1 MAGLKLEGFSG
12 LAPRYSERLLPPMA
26 AVTAQ
31 NTKLL
36 NGEIRGYR
44 DLFEKDD
51 LTGLASTIRRVMRV
65 PDTPNDAY
73 IAFNS
78 RDVSIVK
85 SPLINDGFDRYFWAG
100 DGQPKMNTGDR
111 IKNGDP
117 EFLLGVPAPTVA
129 PTLLPPVGADETR
142 AYVYTFET
150 AYGEEGPPSPPT
162 VATGGA
168 GVPWDLSG
176 IQTVVPDASQRNV
189 TLKNIYRTVPGN
201 FTTSFFFVA
210 QIPVAQATYADNE
223 TNEDVAASN
232 LLEST
237 TWVEPPSDM
246 EGFVVMPNG
255 FLVGWVG
262 TRLLFSEPYRP
273 HAWPAAY
280 ELATEFPIV
289 SCGVFGSTLVI
300 GTESQPYFGQGV
312 SPASFTTMKID
323 AVEPCL
329 SRRGMVSTTGGVY
342 YPSINGLVAATGSG
356 VMVITRDI
364 LTKEEWALFGPDTL
378 YAAQLGLQY
387 IAFSDSNTGFIYDPQ
402 EPMNK
407 LITLDGFT
415 DVEGIETDPYT
426 GNVYLL
432 TNDRYAE
439 WDPEGTT
446 RLTWRWKG
454 KMMQTPKPVNFGA
467 VRIMAEMGGASQ
479 AFPVETILRPYNEAL
494 FTAINALPVGNQR
507 LNTLNG
513 APLGGSPAQ
522 QSGLVTAP
530 EAETRQPLGGS
541 LLYNLNY
548 LAMVAS
554 SIRFIAYIRRD
565 QVTKAVIDTVVTS
578 EKVIRMPT
586 GFKSDLWQFE
596 MVGNTTVY
604 SVQIA
609 ETPNQLAGV

>member
-1 MAGLKLEGFSG
+1 MALHGTPLATTTGLNEMAGLKLEGFTG

-26 AVTAQ
+26 GVTAQ

-36 NGEIRGYR
+36 NGEIRGFR
-44 DLFEKDD
+44 DLFEKDN

-85 SPLINDGFDRYFWAG
+85 SPVINDAFDRYFWAG
-100 DGQPKMNTGDR
+100 DGVPKMNTGAR

-117 EFLLGVPAPTVA
+117 EFFLGIPAPSTA
-129 PTLLPPVGADETR
+129 PAVVPPAGSTETR
-142 AYVYTFET
+142 AYVYTFES
-150 AYGEEGPPSPPT
+150 AYGEEGQPSPPI
-162 VATGGA
+162 VLAGGS
-168 GVPWDLSG
+168 GTPWELSAL
-176 IQTVVPDASQRNV
+176 QTAVPDAANRNV

-201 FTTSFFFVA
+201 ATTSFFFVA
-210 QIPVAQATYADNE
+210 QIPVGDALYSDNE
-223 TNEDVAASN
+223 SNSDVAANN

-237 TWVEPPSDM
+237 NWAEPPSDM

-262 TRLLFSEPYRP
+262 TRLLFSEAYRP
-273 HAWPAAY
+273 HAWPVAF

-329 SRRGMVSTTGGVY
+329 SRRGMVSTVAGVY

-356 VMVITRDI
+356 ISVITRDI
-364 LTKEEWALFGPDTL
+364 LTKEEWANFSPNTL
-378 YAAQLGLQY
+378 YGAQLGLQY

-407 LITLDGFT
+407 LVTLDGFT
-415 DVEGIETDPYT
+415 NVEGIETDPYT

-432 TNDRYAE
+432 TDDRYSE
-439 WDPEGTT
+439 WDPESTT
-446 RLTWRWKG
+446 RLTWRWKS
-454 KMMQTPKPVNFGA
+454 KLYHFPKPLNFGA
-467 VRIMAEMGGASQ
+467 VRIHAELGNAS
-479 AFPVETILRPYNEAL
+479 ALFPVETILRPYNEAL
-494 FTAINALPVGNQR
+494 FTAINALPTGNQR

-513 APLGGSPAQ
+513 VTLGGTPAQ
-522 QSGLVTAP
+522 QIGLVTAP
-530 EAETRQPLGGS
+530 EAETRQALGGS

-548 LAMVAS
+548 LAMVAQS
-554 SIRFIAYIRRD
+554 VRFIVYIRRD
-565 QVTKAVIDTVVTS
+565 QV
-578 EKVIRMPT
+578 
-586 GFKSDLWQFE
+586 
-596 MVGNTTVY
+596 MVGCGRY
-604 SVQIA
+604 SCYDRESYPYAYRIQV
-609 ETPNQLAGV
+609 